1 MNLDIGTLKSELALV
16 TQDRDYLVDQVSE
29 YRELLRKIKVL
40 ISRGK
45 STEIYDLIND
55 RIKF

>member
-1 MNLDIGTLKSELALV
+1 MNPEIDTLKSELALV

-29 YRELLRKIKVL
+29 YRELLRKIKSL

-55 RIKF
+55 RLKF

>member
-1 MNLDIGTLKSELALV
+1 MNPDIDTLKSELALV